1 MNIYIFYIEDDRY
14 SVPTIDILTADS
26 DSAAQALAIERL
38 TNSPHYTLVE
48 VWAESLRLPPPER
61 RALGA
66 ARDRRLE
73 AAPIPVALAQDAL
86 V

>member
-48 VWAESLRLPPPER
+48 VWADDRYVFRHPNGERSAPP
-61 RALGA
+61 AIA
-66 ARDRRLE
+66 D
-73 AAPIPVALAQDAL
+73 
-86 V
+86 